1 MRVKVKDFAQS
12 KGVSASIVYRHIREH
27 REELGDSVVKEP
39 KATWLTD
46 EAQNY
51 LSSLMV
57 SSPIILST
65 SEHLRELE
73 ELREKCDSLRE
84 LIDKKDDYICRL
96 LERFESNSQ
105 ELMQLKEERL
115 RIEAE
120 SQSLR
125 HELELERNRPLTLS
139 ERITGQR
146 KRT

>member
-1 MRVKVKDFAQS
+1 MRVKVKDFALS

-27 REELGDSVVKEP
+27 REELGDSVIKEP

-57 SSPIILST
+57 SNPIVIGD

-73 ELREKCDSLRE
+73 ELRAKCDSLRE
-84 LIDKKDDYICRL
+84 LIDKKDDYIVRL
-96 LERFESNSQ
+96 LEKLDNNSE
-105 ELMQLKEERL
+105 ELLQLKEERL

-120 SQSLR
+120 SQSLK
-125 HELELERNRPLTLS
+125 HELELELNRPLTLS
-139 ERITGQR
+139 ERLTGRR